1 MNNLVLIPRHVLAGT
16 ALGAVIL
23 LSGCGTLGS
32 GSEPAG
38 AASPGESGN
47 AETSTSAAAE
57 PAAAASNVPSV
68 VATNTQEAEPG
79 AEPSTAPSQEP
90 STEGSIEPEP
100 SAGAPSPS
108 SDAVPAPV
116 EPAAGGTCTAA
127 MLTGRI
133 DTVPGAAGM
142 GKVYRSIVLTNTS
155 SAPCTT
161 VGFPGVSAV
170 TAEGD
175 QIGLPADRDDS
186 RLTVLTLAPGASAT
200 ATLKQ
205 GSGQNYGADCGTT
218 PVAGLRVYPPGATD
232 SLVLE
237 QHGEACSATSIV
249 LMTVGTLQPAQ

>member
-1 MNNLVLIPRHVLAGT
+1 MNNLVLIPRRVLAAT
-16 ALGAVIL
+16 ALGAVVL
-23 LSGCGTLGS
+23 LSGCGTSGG
-32 GSEPAG
+32 GSETAG
-38 AASPGESGN
+38 AASPGESGS
-47 AETSTSAAAE
+47 ADFSTPAAAE
-57 PAAAASNVPSV
+57 SSAVPSPV
-68 VATNTQEAEPG
+68 PSAVPTNTQEAEPS
-79 AEPSTAPSQEP
+79 AEPSTAPSPEP
-90 STEGSIEPEP
+90 STGPEP
-100 SAGAPSPS
+100 SAGAPAPS
-108 SDAVPAPV
+108 SDAAPTPV

-133 DTVPGAAGM
+133 DTAPGAAGM
-142 GKVYRSIVLTNTS
+142 GKVYRSIVLTNAS

-161 VGFPGVSAV
+161 AGFPGVSAV

-186 RLTVLTLAPGASAT
+186 QLTVLTLAPGASAT

-237 QHGEACSATSIV
+237 QHGEACSASSIV